1 MKKVA
6 ILVVLALAGALVGIA
21 CGGEA
26 GPAKDPSGAT
36 TTTSSGG
43 PEGASSD
50 APAASAAPASS

>member
-26 GPAKDPSGAT
+26 APAKDPSGAT

-43 PEGASSD
+43 PEGSAE
-50 APAASAAPASS
+50 APAGSAAPAST

>member
-26 GPAKDPSGAT
+26 APAKDPSGAT

-43 PEGASSD
+43 PADAPAGSA
-50 APAASAAPASS
+50 APAAS